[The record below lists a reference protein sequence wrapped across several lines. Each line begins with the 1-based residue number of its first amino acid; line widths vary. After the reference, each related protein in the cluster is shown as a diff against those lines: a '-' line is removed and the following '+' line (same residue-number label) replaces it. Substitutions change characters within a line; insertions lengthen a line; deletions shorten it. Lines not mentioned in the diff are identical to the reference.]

1 MLLLCLMDNRVLLG
15 FSVISFIYYVAP
27 MNAGKKL
34 TYNYDELLKRARAQ
48 VPEVTLKKERLELP
62 RLYVTMVGMRTT
74 IGNFKEISD
83 TLDRDPQHILKFLTR
98 EMATAATYH
107 DGRAIFQGKFPRD
120 TFERLLQ
127 RYMEGFVT
135 CPVCKRPDTKIVK
148 EKRLSFTV
156 CNACGAKSSIKQL

>member
-1 MLLLCLMDNRVLLG
+1 MKYD
-15 FSVISFIYYVAP
+15 
-27 MNAGKKL
+27 
-34 TYNYDELLKRARAQ
+34 YDELLKRARAQ
-48 VPEVTLKKERLELP
+48 VPEITLKHERLELP
-62 RLYVTMVGMRTT
+62 RLFVSMVGMRTT
-74 IGNFKEISD
+74 ISNFKEVAD

-127 RYMEGFVT
+127 RYMEAFVI
-135 CPVCKRPDTKIVK
+135 CPVCKRPDTTVVK
-148 EKRLSFTV
+148 EKRLSFLV

>member
-1 MLLLCLMDNRVLLG
+1 LN
-15 FSVISFIYYVAP
+15 
-27 MNAGKKL
+27 
-34 TYNYDELLKRARAQ
+34 YNYDDLLKRARAQ

-62 RLYVTMVGMRTT
+62 RIFVTMVGMRTT
-74 IGNFKEISD
+74 ISNFKEISD

-127 RYMEGFVT
+127 RYTEGFVT

-148 EKRLSFTV
+148 EKRLSFIV
-156 CNACGAKSSIKQL
+156 CNACGAKSSVKQL